1 MLKNGYFIGFF
12 RALQYNLN
20 FVQILYVKKKQQRRE
35 NDKKNMETNS

>member
-20 FVQILYVKKKQQRRE
+20 FVQISYGKKKQQRRE
-35 NDKKNMETNS
+35 NEKEVE

>member
-1 MLKNGYFIGFF
+1 MLKNAYFIGFL

-35 NDKKNMETNS
+35 NDKAMG